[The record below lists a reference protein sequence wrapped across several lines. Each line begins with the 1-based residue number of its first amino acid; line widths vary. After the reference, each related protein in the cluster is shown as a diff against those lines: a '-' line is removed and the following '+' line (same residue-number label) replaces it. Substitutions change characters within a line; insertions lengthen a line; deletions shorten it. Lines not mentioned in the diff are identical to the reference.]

1 MTLIN
6 EITAEGH
13 LSKDDLTIFIKLLS
27 PFAPHI
33 CEEIWEF
40 LGGEGLLAVA
50 PWPVYDESKTIAKTV
65 EIGVQVNGKVRGTV
79 VIPTDCEKEKAFELA
94 KGRRKNCFF
103 PGRQKSDQRDLCSKQ
118 DHQLCSKNEPQG
130 AYEREDIPVHQD

>member
-13 LSKDDLTIFIKLLS
+13 IGKRRLELSLSNCLS
-27 PFAPHI
+27 PFAPHL

-50 PWPVYDESKTIAKTV
+50 PWPVYDEGKTVAKTV

-79 VIPTDCEKEKAFELA
+79 VLPNGCDKEKAFEIA
-94 KGRRKNCFF
+94 KADEKNCFL
-103 PGRQKSDQRDLCSKQ
+103 P
-118 DHQLCSKNEPQG
+118 
-130 AYEREDIPVHQD
+130 